1 MNIFYDVYFLG
12 ERKITVALTSQQRE
26 TKTLASAILEANGK
40 DYDQAL
46 DEFHQEII
54 SNNTK
59 TIMKGLR
66 SLKYSEKK
74 DGKEERSKA
83 SETEKRIPNQ

>member
-1 MNIFYDVYFLG
+1 MIN
-12 ERKITVALTSQQRE
+12 VALTSQQRE
-26 TKTLASAILEANGK
+26 IKNLATAILEANGK

-54 SNNTK
+54 SENTK

-66 SLKYSEKK
+66 SLKLSEKK
-74 DGKEERSKA
+74 DGKEDSKEERSKA